1 MSDSFSRCAKSA
13 LLFLVL
19 FGLDKGDARPQ
30 TIQDSVSPFAEI
42 LVGSIFIAQGNEPA
56 WTLSFSKSR
65 LLFVTELGRRQQTW
79 SLPLKGTGAG
89 AQRFYSNDN
98 GAILTIKR
106 LICRDTMSG
115 MPYPAEVTF
124 SAEGKSWKG
133 CGGNP
138 LALLSGK
145 TWRIIAMNDKVL
157 QDSTTI
163 WLTIRRSGDVN
174 GSTGCFR
181 FRSTLVANGEGIRFK
196 PMNTT
201 WPRCIPA
208 KMHQACQFITRLSN
222 VRRFDLDDNGT
233 LLLFGDDQ
241 SILKALPLPT
251 GG

>member
-1 MSDSFSRCAKSA
+1 MRDSFSCCAKSA
-13 LLFLVL
+13 LVFLML
-19 FGLDKGDARPQ
+19 FGLDKADAE
-30 TIQDSVSPFAEI
+30 TQDIRNIVSPFAEI
-42 LVGSIFIAQGNEPA
+42 LVGSVFFAQGNEPA

-65 LLFVTELGRRQQTW
+65 LLFFTELGRRQQTW
-79 SLPLKGTGAG
+79 LLPLKVTEDG
-89 AQRFYSNDN
+89 AQRFFSNDN
-98 GAILTIKR
+98 GAILTIKG

-124 SAEGKSWKG
+124 GAEGNSWKG

-145 TWRIIAMNDKVL
+145 TWRIIAMNDKAL

-163 WLTIRRSGDVN
+163 LLTIRRSRDVS

-196 PMNTT
+196 LINTT

-208 KMHQACQFITRLSN
+208 KMHQARQFITRLSN
-222 VRRFDLDDNGT
+222 VRRFDMGDNGT